1 MATLHLHFYLPV
13 VAGNY
18 SIDRFVDYLRGSVDP
33 TTPEEA
39 SMPPSDRFADAGVT
53 LDFQKKVVSGAAD
66 FKKSLQDTGSVVV
79 YLGHSVLDFKN
90 KRSLGLSPMGHDPA
104 EIKPEQLMSLL
115 KASSAQLVILATCA
129 SSTLG
134 LEKLKTGPAVVVT
147 NSGANLKTWSYD
159 WAQALRA
166 FLLLLIGYKVGKNDQ
181 PYSLEPQQ
189 KAARAVTTQLVGAL
203 DGPFVAALVSQAM
216 ALNKGHATISQAL
229 DAANETFKGREKD
242 DGDRFELAYGGPGG
256 PSTVVFP

>member
-1 MATLHLHFYLPV
+1 MATLHLHFYLNI
-13 VAGNY
+13 AGNY
-18 SIDRFVDYLRGSVDP
+18 SVDKFVAYLRGSVDP

-53 LDFQKKVVSGAAD
+53 LDFQKKVVSGTAD
-66 FKKSLQDTGSVVV
+66 FKRSLQDPGSVVV
-79 YLGHSVLDFKN
+79 YLGHSVLDYTN
-90 KRSLGLSPMGHDPA
+90 KRSVGLSPMGHNTA
-104 EIKPEQLMSLL
+104 EITPDQLMSLL
-115 KASSAQLVILATCA
+115 KASSAKLVILATCA

-134 LEKLKTGPAVVVT
+134 LEKLRGGPAVVVT
-147 NSGANLKTWSYD
+147 NSGSNLKTWSFD

-166 FLLLLIGYKVGKNDQ
+166 FLLLLIGYKIGKNDQ
-181 PYSLEPQQ
+181 PYSLQPQLQ
-189 KAARAVTTQLVGAL
+189 AERAVATSLVGAV
-203 DGPFVAALVSQAM
+203 DGLFAAVLVSQAM

-229 DAANETFKGREKD
+229 DAANEAFKGRAKD